1 MVNVWR
7 ARRNRSSAFVTT
19 TRTCPSKSRRRTKIA
34 SFSPSA
40 PLFKR
45 ARKQESK
52 KQEQFLEFSKQSRK
66 LLGRLQQWIEE
77 HKADIAE
84 AFMTVRHSAFL
95 LLIVQNHEAFNQDLE
110 DSLTDLDLS
119 IAQDEDYNLIRLNV
133 LALPKASRDSI
144 DSFLTLGGEVA

>member
-1 MVNVWR
+1 
-7 ARRNRSSAFVTT
+7 
-19 TRTCPSKSRRRTKIA
+19 
-34 SFSPSA
+34 
-40 PLFKR
+40 
-45 ARKQESK
+45 
-52 KQEQFLEFSKQSRK
+52 
-66 LLGRLQQWIEE
+66 
-77 HKADIAE
+77 
-84 AFMTVRHSAFL
+84 MTVRHSAFL